1 MNEKILITFPSL
13 PVSHE
18 WKSFPLPCCCCLFV
32 YFLRRMN
39 SNVLVVSMD
48 QDLAEIRVLY

>member
-48 QDLAEIRVLY
+48 QDLAEIRVL